1 MRLRWGRPK
10 WGWVE
15 KGPLFFIIIPKKAKI
30 KIEKNRKKIFF
41 GVEKN
46 RKKSK
51 KISPKIFSEKHFP
64 PKIYPQ
70 ISLYRSFQKNKMFS
84 RNNSKLIKKSSM
96 SRRRRVVP
104 LNPGP
109 LSLDFG
115 DDVQLA
121 PLSDAET
128 EVETEDSDT
137 DDDIIEIGLKREPY
151 APADAKSGPGGWYQD
166 ILYPGHIPAK
176 TIIPAG
182 AYMVDDDTDTDID
195 FVTPKKDGR
204 HQVQDD
210 VETDSD
216 DDGSLKYHQA
226 AKKRIAVRQLVDVE
240 DSDEDDDGSIKYAEK
255 KNRGN
260 KVVRYCFVF
269 NNPKCTGAQFKA
281 FWKRSQKSN

>member
-1 MRLRWGRPK
+1 
-10 WGWVE
+10 
-15 KGPLFFIIIPKKAKI
+15 
-30 KIEKNRKKIFF
+30 
-41 GVEKN
+41 
-46 RKKSK
+46 
-51 KISPKIFSEKHFP
+51 
-64 PKIYPQ
+64 
-70 ISLYRSFQKNKMFS
+70 MFS

-137 DDDIIEIGLKREPY
+137 DDDIIEVGLKREPY
-151 APADAKSGPGGWYQD
+151 APADETSGPGGWYQD

-281 FWKRSQKSN
+281 FFGKEAKNQISGVSVGKGCKWHPSSPRVRRSDRPHLYQRHGCNDVALQNGILTCQGY